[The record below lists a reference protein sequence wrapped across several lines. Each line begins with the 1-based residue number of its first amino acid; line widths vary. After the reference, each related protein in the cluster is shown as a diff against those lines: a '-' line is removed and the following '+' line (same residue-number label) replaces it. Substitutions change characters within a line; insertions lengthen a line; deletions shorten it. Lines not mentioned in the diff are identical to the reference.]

1 MSTPSAC
8 KDGKCLDC
16 RIGDEITACVEAL
29 KHSINGA
36 ARDAITHKLRS
47 LLHFLSYSS
56 IVNYGITDTAE
67 ELLKETI
74 TLRSILEK
82 EAKRRKI

>member
-1 MSTPSAC
+1 MRTHSAC
-8 KDGKCLDC
+8 TDGRCLDC
-16 RIGDEITACVEAL
+16 RISAEIVACVEAL
-29 KHSINGA
+29 KHSINNG
-36 ARDAITHKLRS
+36 ARDALTHKLRS

-56 IVNYGITDTAE
+56 IVNYGVTDTAE

-74 TLRSILEK
+74 TLRSILEN